1 MRLNPQDLEPV
12 TPDPRKLWLTALI
25 LVGIMIGGGTLVLKA
40 YERYTKKQSG
50 NERPAMNTNRLTPE
64 KDLPLMIQDGSRKA
78 LLELSGKVIV
88 IQVISSGD
96 PSVSSRTNAV
106 MKRVAEKYASNPDC
120 TLVSL
125 VVDPGA
131 PENARAAL
139 ESAAAALGA
148 KLPQWWVGTNQPE
161 LLHKYLKKEF
171 KASVFPHKKDGKWS
185 FDTSVVLVDR
195 NGVIRQ
201 PVVPQKQG
209 GPPYVGPFDFDQA
222 ASWDE
227 RGVKTGTGRNNEEEL
242 QELLLKTIDEL
253 LAESV
258 KKS

>member
-12 TPDPRKLWLTALI
+12 TPDPKKLWLTAGI
-25 LVGIMIGGGTLVLKA
+25 LVLVMIVGGIAVLKA
-40 YERYTKKQSG
+40 YEGYTKKQSG

-64 KDLPLMIQDGSRKA
+64 KDLPLIVQDGSRKA
-78 LLELSGKVIV
+78 LLDLSGKVIV
-88 IQVISSGD
+88 IQVVSSGD
-96 PSVSSRTNAV
+96 PSLSARTNAV
-106 MKRVAEKYASNPDC
+106 MRKVAGEYASNADC
-120 TLVSL
+120 ALVSL

-131 PENARAAL
+131 PENAKAAL
-139 ESAAAALGA
+139 ESVAEVLGA
-148 KLPQWWVGTNQPE
+148 KLPRWWVGTNQPE

-171 KASVFPHKKDGKWS
+171 RASVFPHQKDGKWN
-185 FDTSVVLVDR
+185 FDTSVVVVDR

-227 RGVKTGTGRNNEEEL
+227 RGVKTGTDRNNVEEL
-242 QELLLKTIDEL
+242 QHLLLKTIGEL
-253 LAESV
+253 LTESV

>member
-25 LVGIMIGGGTLVLKA
+25 LVGIMIVGGTLVLKA
-40 YERYTKKQSG
+40 YERYTKAQSG

-64 KDLPLMIQDGSRKA
+64 KDLPMMLQDGSRKA
-78 LLELSGKVIV
+78 LLDLSGKVIA

-96 PSVSSRTNAV
+96 PSASARTNEV
-106 MKRVAEKYASNPDC
+106 MKRIAEKYASNPDIA
-120 TLVSL
+120 LVSL

-131 PENARAAL
+131 PEHAKDSL
-139 ESAAAALGA
+139 ESAANLLGA

-161 LLHKYLKKEF
+161 LLHKYVKKEF
-171 KASVFPHKKDGKWS
+171 KASLFPHQKDGKWV
-185 FDTSVVLVDR
+185 FDTSVILVDR

-209 GPPYVGPFDFDQA
+209 GAPYVGPFDFDQA

-227 RGVKTGTGRNNEEEL
+227 RGVKTGTDRNNVEEL
-242 QELLLKTIDEL
+242 QHLLLKTIEEL
-253 LAESV
+253 LAESL